1 MAGAAHIA
9 GCHRMGDAVSGGRHH
24 WIAQRV
30 SAIAL
35 LLLIVAMA
43 SDLPSLSSVMAWR
56 GWLAS
61 VENGGAM
68 MALLVLVWWH
78 WQLGMRVIVD
88 DYVSGSFLPLV
99 RRLVWVAAV
108 ISALLG
114 VTAVMA
120 IMMGV

>member
-1 MAGAAHIA
+1 M
-9 GCHRMGDAVSGGRHH
+9 
-24 WIAQRV
+24 

-35 LLLIVAMA
+35 LLLLVVMAVAM
-43 SDLPSLSSVMAWR
+43 PSLSSVMAWR

-61 VENGGAM
+61 VKGGGAM

-88 DYVSGSFLPLV
+88 DYVPSSFLPSA
-99 RRLVWVAAV
+99 RRLVAATAV
-108 ISALLG
+108 LFALLG

>member
-1 MAGAAHIA
+1 
-9 GCHRMGDAVSGGRHH
+9 MGDAVSGGRRH

-56 GWLAS
+56 VWLAS
-61 VENGGAM
+61 VEGGGAM

-88 DYVSGSFLPLV
+88 DYVSGSFLSVV
-99 RRLVWVAAV
+99 RRLVEATAV

>member
-9 GCHRMGDAVSGGRHH
+9 GCHRLGDAMSGGRRH

-35 LLLIVAMA
+35 LFLIVAMA

-56 GWLAS
+56 AWLAS
-61 VENGGAM
+61 VKGGAM

-88 DYVSGSFLPLV
+88 DYVSGSFLPVV

>member
-1 MAGAAHIA
+1 M
-9 GCHRMGDAVSGGRHH
+9 SGGRRH

-56 GWLAS
+56 AWLAS
-61 VENGGAM
+61 VEGGGAM

-88 DYVSGSFLPLV
+88 DYVSGSFLPVV
-99 RRLVWVAAV
+99 RRLVEATAV